1 MRMQSPVVRHC
12 VCGARL
18 ARDNRGDRCA
28 PCLSAAP
35 PAAPRMPT
43 VPRDF
48 WELPEMRTALASR
61 HMGAVIRAFRLHPE
75 HGRRPVPQSLIA
87 DCFGLTQSQ
96 LSRIENG
103 PPIVHLD
110 RLIQW
115 ARMLAIPAER
125 LWFELPRDPHTH
137 EPETTR
143 QAGSFTPAAVP
154 FRDSWTETF
163 DQAAEEW
170 KSDVQRRSF
179 LRGSTYLAAASV
191 TPALQWLLGHPE
203 PAVNETGTFLV
214 GPPHVAS
221 VRQMTRTF
229 RDLDNRFG
237 GGHAR
242 EYVVRFLAD
251 EVTPLIRNG
260 RYNSATGAALL
271 SAVSETMLL
280 AGWMSYDAGFQGVA
294 QRYMTHALRLA
305 LASDDRLMG
314 AESLAALSHQATY
327 VRDTGGGIDLA
338 RAAGKTAKEQG
349 HGALLAESLVMEAHA
364 HARAGDETSCTKALS
379 SAETTL
385 ATADRTADPQWIGYF
400 DEAYVS
406 AKFAHCF
413 KELRQPATAESFA
426 HRSLNM
432 DTSYVR
438 GRAFNLA
445 LLATTHAQAGD
456 VEEACAVGTQA
467 LDLTRGIRSARAIN
481 YLRDLLDELEPA
493 ATSPDVIT
501 FKATA
506 SDVLT
511 QAS

>member
-1 MRMQSPVVRHC
+1 MQSPVARHC
-12 VCGARL
+12 ACGARL
-18 ARDNRGDRCA
+18 ARDNTGDRCA
-28 PCLSAAP
+28 SCRSVTPTAFPSAP
-35 PAAPRMPT
+35 E
-43 VPRDF
+43 VSRDF
-48 WELPEMRTALASR
+48 WELPEMRAALASR
-61 HMGAVIRAFRLHPE
+61 HMGKVIREFRNHPD
-75 HGRRPVPQSLIA
+75 HGRRPLPQGRIA
-87 DCFGLTQSQ
+87 GCFGLTQAQ

-103 PPIVHLD
+103 SPIVHLD

-115 ARMLAIPAER
+115 ARTLSIPEEL
-125 LWFELPRDPHTH
+125 LWFALPHDPRSH
-137 EPETTR
+137 ESGVVGRTDPLNRT
-143 QAGSFTPAAVP
+143 AVP

-163 DQAAEEW
+163 DQAAEDW
-170 KSDVQRRSF
+170 TSDLQRRDF
-179 LRGSTYLAAASV
+179 LRGTAYLATATV

-203 PAVNETGTFLV
+203 PAVKEAGTFLV
-214 GPPHVAS
+214 GPPHIAS

-251 EVTPLIRNG
+251 EVAPLIRNG

-280 AGWMSYDAGFQGVA
+280 AGWMSYDAGFNGVA

-314 AESLAALSHQATY
+314 AETLAALSHQATY
-327 VRDTGGGIDLA
+327 VHDTGGGIDLA
-338 RAAGKTAKEQG
+338 RAAGKTAKEEG

-364 HARAGDETSCTKALS
+364 HARAGDQGSCTQALT

-385 ATADRTADPQWIGYF
+385 ANADRTADPQWIGYF
-400 DEAYVS
+400 DDAYVS
-406 AKFAHCF
+406 AKFGHCF
-413 KELRQPATAESFA
+413 KELRQPSTAESFA
-426 HRSLNM
+426 RRSLNM
-432 DTSYVR
+432 DNSYVR

-456 VEEACAVGTQA
+456 IEEACAIGTQA
-467 LDLTRGIRSARAIN
+467 LDLTRGIRSARAIG
-481 YLRDLLDELEPA
+481 YLRDLLHELEPF
-493 ATSPDVIT
+493 ATSPDVIA

-506 SDVLT
+506 APVLSK
-511 QAS
+511 AS